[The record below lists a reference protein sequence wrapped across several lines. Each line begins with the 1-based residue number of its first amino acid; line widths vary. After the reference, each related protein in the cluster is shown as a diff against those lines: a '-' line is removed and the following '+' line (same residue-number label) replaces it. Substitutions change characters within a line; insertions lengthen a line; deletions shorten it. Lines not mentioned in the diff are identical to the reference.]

1 MFVINRGDV
10 VLLLHHGSKICRSQ
24 QKEVLQITSRKKNPK
39 NGHYD
44 FPVHDC
50 YNRNKTVA
58 HTFILDI
65 IYEIQCMSILV
76 KKDC

>member
-1 MFVINRGDV
+1 M
-10 VLLLHHGSKICRSQ
+10 
-24 QKEVLQITSRKKNPK
+24 
-39 NGHYD
+39 YD

-65 IYEIQCMSILV
+65 IYEIQCMSIFV

>member
-1 MFVINRGDV
+1 M
-10 VLLLHHGSKICRSQ
+10 
-24 QKEVLQITSRKKNPK
+24 
-39 NGHYD
+39 YD

-50 YNRNKTVA
+50 YNRNKTVT

-65 IYEIQCMSILV
+65 IYEIQCMSIFV